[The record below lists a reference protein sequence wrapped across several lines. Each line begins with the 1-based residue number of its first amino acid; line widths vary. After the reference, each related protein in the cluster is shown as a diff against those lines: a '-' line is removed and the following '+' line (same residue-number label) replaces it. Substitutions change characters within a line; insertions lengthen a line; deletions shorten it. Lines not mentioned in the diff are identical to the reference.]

1 MVKFDLAKK
10 YIAGLLVLAMVLSL
24 GITPLTAAPSPTVN
38 AGTVGT
44 ITLTRAPTVASTNAS
59 SVIVGDTISATA
71 TTKDSGGGLSGTG
84 TVYFRIQDSG
94 GAVLYSVSDNAS
106 TPTGTWT
113 AAFDWNDDSLDTYLD
128 PNITYYL
135 VAWWDY
141 NGDGDWDQGDEPM
154 SDPLEVIWEDPAPAD
169 FNVEAAEENPVATTH
184 TITVTV
190 KDQFGDTIAATVTA
204 TITAGPNVGQPIS
217 TSTPTTGVYV
227 FTYTDADSHPPFV
240 DTIEIT
246 VEGVRTDTIY
256 KTWTYTPSLTTWTL
270 TPTEDTNQ
278 AGEEHELTASFFDQ
292 YGLPITISGTIT
304 WEVTG
309 ANPQT
314 PTQEVFTNRSE
325 VTFGYTGTVAGDDT
339 ITATLTYGGTDYGP
353 LSVTKHWT
361 AEGAANLTL
370 VPLDETNT
378 VGETHTLTAHLTD
391 EWDNP
396 IEGAVIAFAVTGDHT
411 LTGTAATNSSGDAVW
426 SYSETTPGVDNIVA
440 SYDGLNSNTVTK
452 TWEVGPPS
460 TETTTIY
467 HQGLTP
473 TTPTA
478 YNMVGEGHTVVVF
491 VGDQYG
497 NPIEGLGVDFT
508 VTGAN
513 ATTGTATTDEEGK
526 ATFTWAGANPGID
539 TITATVHTNDGDI
552 GLGPLYKV
560 WANEWS
566 VTPPEEINSIGT
578 EHTFTVK
585 GAPYGE
591 FTWRLYQ
598 NDHGLIKI
606 TDIDAG
612 SWVILWPS
620 PWWIIITG
628 DGQGMAPDGFG
639 LPTVYS
645 DSFLGYAQ
653 LDENGEATF
662 TVYSK
667 SPYKY
672 YFEVDFENDMQYYTT
687 RTVTQT
693 HWEVAKIYAYIVGSD
708 ISEPAVNCISSNP
721 EDNTHTVATTV
732 YGAYYFNGNWITG
745 VPIANARVDWTVT
758 WADAIGRQFVSV
770 TVPGTPDGIPDTSGA
785 TFFTAHSY
793 TDSDGVATLTYK
805 LPDVLP
811 ALISPI
817 SETIT
822 AVDNYDEDVLDL
834 DYGTYTQETSKEW
847 YDYPFK
853 VVKYVIGN
861 PNHVLP
867 GVKFMITSGTATYY
881 STTNT
886 YGAALF
892 YHLPCGDYTVWEF
905 VPEGYV
911 GENTWVEDGSF
922 TVDCENLAESIPYYP
937 PTGEIHTIY
946 VANIPVGEVGF
957 TKVYYIGETATG
969 LAGAVFTVTDQHT
982 SLTYTATSL
991 ADGSVTFSGLEA
1003 SQAPG
1008 VTWFKVEET
1017 TVPTG
1022 FTGVD
1027 PFYFFLD
1034 GAGGWDGNFYAFP
1047 GGPEVW
1053 PSRQVENTYTCTG
1066 WIEFLKVDQSEEP
1079 LEGVD
1084 FEVYDSEGGYVD
1096 TWTSSSSGQ
1105 VLIDNLPADPYD
1117 STWYRVHEIVPAGYE
1132 PVDDFWFYI
1141 PAGGGIGTGFFADKG
1156 DESTIWEETLINRE
1170 IPKTPTGYAEFTKL
1184 TYCYKVLPGAEFTVT
1199 DVVTHDTFGP
1209 FVSDEDGHVLMDNLP
1224 ASQWETGDTWFK
1236 VEETLVPAGYLAVNP
1251 FYFKLDFSGAWNDVF
1266 YNAVGGTEVWPVTPH
1281 PYNSEMP
1288 PAHYVIDQ
1296 GVDAP
1301 FLVKLEFIPAGET
1314 FTFPDEGTVNF
1325 DVYATD
1331 QRDNPLADVVV
1342 TVGTTFGEITV
1353 IDGTT
1358 GLDGLAHFSIT
1369 VDNIGS
1375 AFLNATGILGPHT
1388 QFAYTT
1394 YTWEESPPIAINEL
1408 TNETEGD
1415 VATFNPLHLTAW
1427 SPKAGTWSV
1436 AILDGDGNDVTDQ
1449 GTLSFTGNPGTG
1461 LDVIWTPFDT
1471 FQIPGTYTAVVSL
1484 TDGTDTVTD
1493 SVDFTLYNFPIKI
1506 LEVKYF
1512 NSDWVEIPGPLT
1524 GEPFFVQVT
1533 ISNWCATG
1541 PTVDAFIAIQFA
1553 GATNYLGFS
1562 FVNDLAGGNTAGGGA
1577 QFTLPSGAFTLTVVV
1592 WDGPGGSAIALPWSP

>member
-10 YIAGLLVLAMVLSL
+10 YIAGLLVLAMVLTL
-24 GITPLTAAPSPTVN
+24 GITPLTAAPSPE
-38 AGTVGT
+38 
-44 ITLTRAPTVASTNAS
+44 TNAS
-59 SVIVGDTISATA
+59 TWSVTLTPTSAPTNPA
-71 TTKDSGGGLSGTG
+71 DSG
-84 TVYFRIQDSG
+84 D
-94 GAVLYSVSDNAS
+94 
-106 TPTGTWT
+106 
-113 AAFDWNDDSLDTYLD
+113 
-128 PNITYYL
+128 
-135 VAWWDY
+135 
-141 NGDGDWDQGDEPM
+141 
-154 SDPLEVIWEDPAPAD
+154 
-169 FNVEAAEENPVATTH
+169 TH
-184 TITVTV
+184 TITIYTKLNGTLADPGYNVYLAVSDGNVIVADPVNVSRTSTGVFTGTLTYGTTVSNPGTYYIYGYIDTDTSTTLSANDIVSDPATKTWEARTASYFVVEPETATNTIGESHTITITV
-190 KDQFGDTIAATVTA
+190 KDQFGDDFFWSGTATV
-204 TITAGPNVGQPIS
+204 NVTGFNTKEETVTFVSESS
-217 TSTPTTGVYV
+217 T
-227 FTYTDADSHPPFV
+227 
-240 DTIEIT
+240 
-246 VEGVRTDTIY
+246 
-256 KTWTYTPSLTTWTL
+256 TWTYSSTSPAPTDPNPPYTDQITVTSTFDTETVTKLWTYTANYTSWDL
-270 TPTEDTNQ
+270 SPDTATNV
-278 AGEEHELTASFFDQ
+278 AGTNHTVTASFFDQ
-292 YGLPITISGTIT
+292 YDRPMTISGTIT
-304 WEVTG
+304 WKVAGVHNLTETTTFSDASAV
-309 ANPQT
+309 P
-314 PTQEVFTNRSE
+314 FT
-325 VTFGYTGTVAGDDT
+325 YTGTYAGDDT

-353 LSVTKHWT
+353 LCVTKHWT
-361 AEGAANLTL
+361 AEGPTELTL
-370 VPLDETNT
+370 VPEDATNT
-378 VGETHTLTAHLTD
+378 VGETHTLTANLTD
-391 EWDNP
+391 QYGNP
-396 IEGAVIAFAVTGDHT
+396 IVDAVITFNVSGDHT
-411 LTGTAATNSSGDAVW
+411 ETGTATTNSSGDAVW

-440 SYDGLNSNTVTK
+440 SYDGLTSNTVTK
-452 TWEVGPPS
+452 TWVPGTPS

-473 TTPTA
+473 TTPAA
-478 YNMVGEGHTVVVF
+478 YNMVGENHTVEVF
-491 VGDQYG
+491 VGDEYG
-497 NPIEGLGVDFT
+497 NPIEGLGVDFS

-513 ATTGTATTDEEGK
+513 ATTGTATTDEEGI
-526 ATFTWAGANPGID
+526 ATFTWTGANPGID
-539 TITATVHTNDGDI
+539 TITATVNVPNSPI
-552 GLGPLYKV
+552 PLIPLGPLTKY

-566 VTPPEEINSIGT
+566 VGPLEEINSIGT

-598 NDHGLIKI
+598 NDHGLFKI
-606 TDIDAG
+606 VEIDAH
-612 SWVILWPS
+612 SFTIVPS
-620 PWWIIITG
+620 VS
-628 DGQGMAPDGFG
+628 
-639 LPTVYS
+639 LPTLYNDTFAGTGV
-645 DSFLGYAQ
+645 
-653 LDENGEATF
+653 LDEEGSATF
-662 TVYSK
+662 TIYSK
-667 SPYKY
+667 APYKY
-672 YFEVDFENDMQYYTT
+672 YFEVDFTPDMQHYTT

-693 HWEVAKIYAYIVGSD
+693 HWEVAKIYAYIVDSE
-708 ISEPAVNCISSNP
+708 ISEPAVNCIASEGNI
-721 EDNTHTVATTV
+721 HTVTTTV
-732 YGAYYFNGNWITG
+732 YGAYYFNGVWRG
-745 VPIANARVDWTVT
+745 PVPIANARVDWTVT
-758 WADAIGRQFVSV
+758 WDDAIGRQFVSV
-770 TVPGTPDGIPDTSGA
+770 TVPGTPDTSTA

-805 LPDVLP
+805 LPDSLP
-811 ALISPI
+811 ILISPI
-817 SETIT
+817 SEHIT

-834 DYGTYTQETSKEW
+834 NYGTFTQETDKTW
-847 YDYPFK
+847 YDFPFK

-867 GVKFMITSGTATYY
+867 GVEFMITSGTATYY

-892 YHLPCGDYTVWEF
+892 YHLPCGDYTVWEN
-905 VPEGYV
+905 VPEGFV
-911 GENTWVEDGSF
+911 GAGQWTEVGSF
-922 TVDCENLAESIPYYP
+922 AVNCEDLANSIPYYP

-946 VANIPVGEVGF
+946 VANIPIGEVGF

-1017 TVPTG
+1017 TVPPG

-1034 GAGGWDGNFYAFP
+1034 GAGDWNGDFYAFP

-1066 WIEFLKVDQSEEP
+1066 WIEFTKVNQGQERMV
-1079 LEGVD
+1079 GVEFQVFD
-1084 FEVYDSEGGYVD
+1084 EDGNFIYSVYSD
-1096 TWTSSSSGQ
+1096 SSGQ
-1105 VLIDNLPADPYD
+1105 VMIDNLPASPYD
-1117 STWYRVHEIVPAGYE
+1117 DTWYRVHEIVPAGYE
-1132 PVDDFWFYI
+1132 PVNDFWFYI
-1141 PAGGGIGTGFFADKG
+1141 PAGGGLGVGFFNGIDG
-1156 DESTIWEETLINRE
+1156 TIVFEQYLINIP

-1199 DVVTHDTFGP
+1199 DVTTNDTFGP
-1209 FVSDEDGHVLMDNLP
+1209 FVSDGSGHVLMDNLP

-1236 VEETLVPAGYLAVNP
+1236 VEETLVPAGYLAVDP
-1251 FYFKLDFSGAWNDVF
+1251 FYFFLDEHGAWNGH
-1266 YNAVGGTEVWPVTPH
+1266 YYATASPTALEVWPSIPH
-1281 PYNSEMP
+1281 PYNGGMGT
-1288 PAHYVIDQ
+1288 AHWVIDQ
-1296 GVDAP
+1296 GVDEP
-1301 FLVKLEFIPAGET
+1301 FLVKMEFIPAGET

-1331 QRDNPLADVVV
+1331 QRGNPLKDVVV

-1369 VDNIGS
+1369 VDDIGS
-1375 AFLNATGILGPHT
+1375 AFLNATGILGSHT

-1394 YTWEESPPIAINEL
+1394 YTWEESPPIAINDL
-1408 TNETEGD
+1408 TNQTTGD

-1449 GTLSFTGNPGTG
+1449 GTLSFTGNPGTA
-1461 LDVIWTPFDT
+1461 LDVTWTPFET